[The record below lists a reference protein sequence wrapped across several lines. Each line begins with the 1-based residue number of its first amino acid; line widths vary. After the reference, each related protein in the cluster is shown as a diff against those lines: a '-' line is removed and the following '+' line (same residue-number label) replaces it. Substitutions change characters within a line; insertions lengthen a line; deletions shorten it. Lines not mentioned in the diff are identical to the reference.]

1 MSFNRSIRRA
11 LVRAQKKLPSPF
23 NPRGVI
29 EAPSHVIEIP
39 PARRGGFGFIVRA
52 HQLADG
58 LWIAEAEWN
67 AQSEHLPGDGA
78 YPHRG
83 SKCFQ
88 ALSEAID
95 DALSRALRS
104 IREQLGAK
112 AEEEQWARK
121 IAAASASI
129 RDELATVRAQ
139 DTSLPL
145 YGMTFVDIG
154 SGGQGGFAAA
164 FKQLGARCVLACDI
178 DQKAL
183 RTYSAH
189 ARPSATH
196 DDLCTLNGKGL
207 RVDFLVMGLQC
218 QSFSPAGKRLG
229 MADPVR
235 AAVYRHSL
243 RLLREIDAKV
253 VIIECARQ
261 LLNQDGGQ
269 DAAEVRKVLMLAG
282 FRVQHRALNAADFG
296 VPQDRERAFIVATR
310 IGAAVNDVLGVC
322 FPEGKGAPAS
332 VAGILEPHR
341 HGHIAASRIK
351 PTTEKRPHPRRP
363 HRVGL
368 IDGKNCQGY
377 RVYDTQG
384 VGPTLCAG
392 SGGAC
397 PKTGAYLIGNRARGL
412 SAREAYRMQGMPE
425 WIDHH
430 DNQREALKH
439 AGNGVAVPVVR
450 EIARAIAAQISF

>member
-11 LVRAQKKLPSPF
+11 LGRAQRKLPSPF
-23 NPRGVI
+23 NPRRVI

-39 PARRGGFGFIVRA
+39 PARTGGFGFIVRA

-58 LWIAEAEWN
+58 PWIAEAEWN
-67 AQSEHLPGDGA
+67 AQSEHLPGDGV
-78 YPHRG
+78 YPHRD
-83 SKCFQ
+83 SKRFQ

-112 AEEEQWARK
+112 SEEEHWARQ

-145 YGMTFVDIG
+145 YGMTFADIG
-154 SGGQGGFAAA
+154 AGGQGGFAAA
-164 FKQLGARCVLACDI
+164 LKRLGALCMLACEI
-178 DQKAL
+178 DKKAL
-183 RTYSAH
+183 DTYSAH
-189 ARPSATH
+189 AQPAATH

-207 RVDFLVMGLQC
+207 HVDILVMGLQC

-253 VIIECARQ
+253 VMIECARQ

-322 FPEGKGAPAS
+322 FPEGNGAPAS
-332 VAGILEPHR
+332 VAEILEPHR

-351 PTTEKRPHPRRP
+351 STTEKRPHLRRP

-397 PKTGAYLIGNRARGL
+397 PQTGAYLIGNRARGL